1 MDQSLNRFFQITCTH
16 VKHDC
21 NLFAVARFGE
31 CTTTGLLVQHE
42 RKKKIRDKSQI
53 QKTQHNNSTQ
63 QFNTTVQHD
72 NSTRRFNTTVQ
83 HDNSTQRF
91 NTTIQHNDSTQRFNT
106 TIQTKLTARS
116 GVQRIDAFSLMTVHA
131 YFTTCFFLAA
141 NFSAFAARKKAAFFL
156 FSNACFFCVSAACWC
171 AV

>member
-31 CTTTGLLVQHE
+31 CTTTSLLVQHE

-91 NTTIQHNDSTQRFNT
+91 NTTIQ
-106 TIQTKLTARS
+106 TKLTARS
-116 GVQRIDAFSLMTVHA
+116 GVQGVDAFSLMTVHA

>member
-31 CTTTGLLVQHE
+31 CTTTSLLVQHE
-42 RKKKIRDKSQI
+42 RKKKIRDKSHI
-53 QKTQHNNSTQ
+53 QKTQHNE
-63 QFNTTVQHD
+63 
-72 NSTRRFNTTVQ
+72 
-83 HDNSTQRF
+83 STQRITQRI
-91 NTTIQHNDSTQRFNT
+91 NTTNQHNESTQRFNT

-116 GVQRIDAFSLMTVHA
+116 GVQGVDAFSLMTVHA
-131 YFTTCFFLAA
+131 YFTNCFFLAA